1 MVFRK
6 TVFCYEI
13 TGKPVNINGNFKD
26 KAMPLRKSEIHM
38 HSIFSDGEFSPS
50 DLVQIAEKNNVSILS
65 LTDHDTFDGIP
76 EFIQSADSTGITA
89 FPGIEITVKFHDF
102 NIHLLAYF
110 KDYESIKPELRGRV
124 KRMTETRETRM
135 RQLIENVNAVIPAK
149 FRGTIEF
156 ENVKRA
162 AEGVLAR
169 PHLAREMV
177 RLGIVSNTGQAF
189 ERYLVKYNV
198 ERENLDAHAAITLV
212 RESKGVPV
220 LAHPGERSY
229 SLICPEKGRQPENA
243 PVLLEELKDMGLLGL
258 ECHYPYHERMGTVNY
273 FIDLANSFNLLI
285 TGSRDFHG
293 FNSHQNVDIFGTTKM
308 EPIFFEQFQEVWAS

>member
-1 MVFRK
+1 LISIILAFSYETPLK
-6 TVFCYEI
+6 TVNIETNY
-13 TGKPVNINGNFKD
+13 TGKS
-26 KAMPLRKSEIHM
+26 MPLRKSEIHM

-50 DLVQIAEKNNVSILS
+50 ELINIAKKNEVSVLS

-76 EFIQSADSTGITA
+76 EFLQSVEATGIIA

-102 NIHLLAYF
+102 NIHMLAYF
-110 KDYESIKPELRGRV
+110 KDYESINPRLRDRV
-124 KRMTETRETRM
+124 KEMTKTREIRM
-135 RQLIENVNAVIPAK
+135 RELIERVNEVIPDR
-149 FRGTIEF
+149 FQGMIEF

-177 RLGIVSNTGQAF
+177 RLGIVSSAGQAF

-198 ERENLDAHAAITLV
+198 ERENLDAQTAITLV
-212 RESKGVPV
+212 RESRGVPV

-243 PVLLEELKDMGLLGL
+243 PVLLEELKVMGLLGL
-258 ECHYPYHERMGTVNY
+258 ECHYPYHERMGTVDY
-273 FIDLANSFNLLI
+273 FIGLATSLGLI
-285 TGSRDFHG
+285 VTGSRDFHG
-293 FNSHQNVDIFGTTKM
+293 FNSHQKVNIFGTTKM
-308 EPIFFEQFQEVWAS
+308 EPVFLEQFQEVWN

>member
-1 MVFRK
+1 
-6 TVFCYEI
+6 
-13 TGKPVNINGNFKD
+13 
-26 KAMPLRKSEIHM
+26 MPLRKSEIHM

-50 DLVQIAEKNNVSILS
+50 ELINIAKEKEVSVLS

-76 EFIQSADSTGITA
+76 EFLQSAEATEITA

-102 NIHLLAYF
+102 NIHMLAYF
-110 KDYESIKPELRGRV
+110 KDYESIKPRLRDRV
-124 KRMTETRETRM
+124 KEMTKTREIRM
-135 RQLIENVNAVIPAK
+135 RQLIERVNEVIPDR
-149 FRGTIEF
+149 FQGMIEF

-177 RLGIVSNTGQAF
+177 RLGIVSSTGQAF

-198 ERENLDAHAAITLV
+198 ERENLDAQTAITMV
-212 RESKGVPV
+212 RESGGVPV

-243 PVLLEELKDMGLLGL
+243 PVLLEELKVMGLLGL
-258 ECHYPYHERMGTVNY
+258 ECHYPYHERMGTVDY
-273 FIDLANSFNLLI
+273 FIGLATSFDLI
-285 TGSRDFHG
+285 VTGSRDFHG
-293 FNSHQNVDIFGTTKM
+293 FNSHQNVNIFGTTKM
-308 EPIFFEQFQEVWAS
+308 EPVFLEQFQEVWN